1 MYSVRTPCEAMS
13 LTAAAGSSQA
23 RESYMSTH
31 VPRPRYA
38 VMEAEPAAADACGR
52 AAPTRPMRTV
62 SPAMRSR
69 RPGLLSEYGRVW
81 DERSVTRIPPG
92 GCRVRPPVYAGPAG
106 GPARP
111 LPPSPAAPAALRRP
125 TFVVGCRR
133 HDREGGPVSVEY
145 LKQQLGANEKILY
158 TERHHWI
165 FFVAE
170 MVKWIIF
177 AAAVLALII
186 LLKVWLI
193 PDAGWVW
200 WLLLVF
206 LVPAVRIAWGF
217 LSWRM
222 NIYVLSKR
230 VADSSLEKLTDVVLK
245 QSIIGRML
253 DYGDIVVLTA
263 AAGAGINNLRQIRK
277 PMQFKTA
284 MVNAKEELEHEMGQS
299 R

>member
-1 MYSVRTPCEAMS
+1 M
-13 LTAAAGSSQA
+13 
-23 RESYMSTH
+23 
-31 VPRPRYA
+31 
-38 VMEAEPAAADACGR
+38 
-52 AAPTRPMRTV
+52 
-62 SPAMRSR
+62 
-69 RPGLLSEYGRVW
+69 
-81 DERSVTRIPPG
+81 
-92 GCRVRPPVYAGPAG
+92 
-106 GPARP
+106 
-111 LPPSPAAPAALRRP
+111 
-125 TFVVGCRR
+125 
-133 HDREGGPVSVEY
+133 SVEY

-186 LLKVWLI
+186 LLKVWLS

-245 QSIIGRML
+245 QSIIGRLL

-284 MVNAKEELEHEMGQS
+284 MVKAKEELEHEMGQS

>member
-1 MYSVRTPCEAMS
+1 M
-13 LTAAAGSSQA
+13 
-23 RESYMSTH
+23 
-31 VPRPRYA
+31 
-38 VMEAEPAAADACGR
+38 
-52 AAPTRPMRTV
+52 
-62 SPAMRSR
+62 
-69 RPGLLSEYGRVW
+69 
-81 DERSVTRIPPG
+81 
-92 GCRVRPPVYAGPAG
+92 
-106 GPARP
+106 
-111 LPPSPAAPAALRRP
+111 
-125 TFVVGCRR
+125 
-133 HDREGGPVSVEY
+133 SVEY

-177 AAAVLALII
+177 AAAVLAVII

-222 NIYVLSKR
+222 NKR
-230 VADSSLEKLTDVVLK
+230 TDVVLK
-245 QSIIGRML
+245 QSIIGRLL

>member
-1 MYSVRTPCEAMS
+1 M
-13 LTAAAGSSQA
+13 
-23 RESYMSTH
+23 
-31 VPRPRYA
+31 
-38 VMEAEPAAADACGR
+38 
-52 AAPTRPMRTV
+52 
-62 SPAMRSR
+62 
-69 RPGLLSEYGRVW
+69 
-81 DERSVTRIPPG
+81 
-92 GCRVRPPVYAGPAG
+92 
-106 GPARP
+106 
-111 LPPSPAAPAALRRP
+111 
-125 TFVVGCRR
+125 
-133 HDREGGPVSVEY
+133 SVEY

-186 LLKVWLI
+186 GLNVWLI

-222 NIYVLSKR
+222 NKR
-230 VADSSLEKLTDVVLK
+230 TDVVLK
-245 QSIIGRML
+245 QSIIGRLL